1 MKKNYGIF
9 VLLSL
14 AMGLTACDDG
24 SIPRKEHTATHTGFA
39 AKLTGNITGADSWPE
54 YYQLVL
60 AGFGDSEY
68 ATTQVLV
75 SPDANGN
82 VSLTLPNIGSDV
94 KTIELCVTN
103 RLRKR
108 VLTYQSADAASLS
121 GDTLYMDAGQVDAHM
136 YAAIQENIFDKTC
149 VNCHGGSNTAA
160 AGLYLTT
167 GRSHASLVNQ
177 PSTQVAGGIRVIPDS
192 AEQSVLHKVINES
205 NVLGFDVRHED
216 MITSSTDLRLIDEW
230 INAGAK
236 E

>member
-9 VLLSL
+9 VLLSV

-39 AKLTGNITGADSWPE
+39 AKLTGHITGADSWPE

-75 SPDANGN
+75 SPDANSN
-82 VSLTLPNIGSDV
+82 VSLTLPNIGSNV

-108 VLTYQSADAASLS
+108 VLTYQRLLFYSTITVSL
-121 GDTLYMDAGQVDAHM
+121 
-136 YAAIQENIFDKTC
+136 
-149 VNCHGGSNTAA
+149 
-160 AGLYLTT
+160 
-167 GRSHASLVNQ
+167 NQ
-177 PSTQVAGGIRVIPDS
+177 TQVTH
-192 AEQSVLHKVINES
+192 VLPANSYYILMQK
-205 NVLGFDVRHED
+205 
-216 MITSSTDLRLIDEW
+216 
-230 INAGAK
+230 
-236 E
+236 

>member
-9 VLLSL
+9 VLLSV

-39 AKLTGNITGADSWPE
+39 AKLTGHITGADSWSE

-75 SPDANGN
+75 SPDANSN
-82 VSLTLPNIGSDV
+82 VNLTLPNIGSDV

-108 VLTYQSADAASLS
+108 VLTYQSLDVASIS
-121 GDTLYMDAGQVDAHM
+121 GDTLYTDRWMP
-136 YAAIQENIFDKTC
+136 TC
-149 VNCHGGSNTAA
+149 MQPYKRT
-160 AGLYLTT
+160 YLTKPAHSAT
-167 GRSHASLVNQ
+167 EEAPLPQ
-177 PSTQVAGGIRVIPDS
+177 PDFT
-192 AEQSVLHKVINES
+192 
-205 NVLGFDVRHED
+205 
-216 MITSSTDLRLIDEW
+216 
-230 INAGAK
+230 
-236 E
+236 

>member
-9 VLLSL
+9 VLLSV

-39 AKLTGNITGADSWPE
+39 AKLTGHITGADSWPE

-75 SPDANGN
+75 SPDANSN
-82 VSLTLPNIGSDV
+82 VSLTLPNIGNDV

-108 VLTYQSADAASLS
+108 VLTYQSLDVASIS
-121 GDTLYMDAGQVDAHM
+121 GDTLYMDA
-136 YAAIQENIFDKTC
+136 
-149 VNCHGGSNTAA
+149 
-160 AGLYLTT
+160 
-167 GRSHASLVNQ
+167 
-177 PSTQVAGGIRVIPDS
+177 
-192 AEQSVLHKVINES
+192 
-205 NVLGFDVRHED
+205 
-216 MITSSTDLRLIDEW
+216 
-230 INAGAK
+230 
-236 E
+236 

>member
-9 VLLSL
+9 VLLSV

-39 AKLTGNITGADSWPE
+39 AKLTGHITGADSWPE

-75 SPDANGN
+75 SPDANSN
-82 VSLTLPNIGSDV
+82 VSLTLPNIGSEV

-108 VLTYQSADAASLS
+108 VLTYQSLETHSTWKPDRWMPTCMRPYKRTYSTRL
-121 GDTLYMDAGQVDAHM
+121 AHS
-136 YAAIQENIFDKTC
+136 A
-149 VNCHGGSNTAA
+149 
-160 AGLYLTT
+160 T
-167 GRSHASLVNQ
+167 GEVPLLQ
-177 PSTQVAGGIRVIPDS
+177 PDFT
-192 AEQSVLHKVINES
+192 
-205 NVLGFDVRHED
+205 
-216 MITSSTDLRLIDEW
+216 
-230 INAGAK
+230 
-236 E
+236 

>member
-9 VLLSL
+9 VLLSV

-39 AKLTGNITGADSWPE
+39 AKLTGHITGADSWPE

-75 SPDANGN
+75 SPDANSN
-82 VSLTLPNIGSDV
+82 VSLTLPNIGSNV

-108 VLTYQSADAASLS
+108 VLTYQSLDVAPIS
-121 GDTLYMDAGQVDAHM
+121 GDTLYMDRWM
-136 YAAIQENIFDKTC
+136 PTC
-149 VNCHGGSNTAA
+149 MQPYKRT
-160 AGLYLTT
+160 YLTKPAHSAT
-167 GRSHASLVNQ
+167 EEAPLPQ
-177 PSTQVAGGIRVIPDS
+177 PDFT
-192 AEQSVLHKVINES
+192 
-205 NVLGFDVRHED
+205 
-216 MITSSTDLRLIDEW
+216 
-230 INAGAK
+230 
-236 E
+236 